1 MHAHIGVHVCY
12 CLPGRPEDSFRSWL
26 SFHQVPPGINSGD
39 PVRWEWGVRWSS
51 SLGVRCQVLWQLLI
65 FEEVSICSSL
75 SVLKSFAVTVSTK
88 EILQRN
94 EKNTSHSLKKKTDNR
109 LVVNFSKKDTMVNSH
124 MKILINSGCQGNLN
138 QKHIHIHTWDHIH
151 TKQNQP
157 HNKCRQRHRE
167 VRILRQCWCETEM
180 V

>member
-1 MHAHIGVHVCY
+1 MFNFIVCIWMHAHIGVHVCY

-94 EKNTSHSLKKKTDNR
+94 EKNTSHSLKKKKQTIDWLWISQR
-109 LVVNFSKKDTMVNSH
+109 KTQWSTATWKYLSTVVVK
-124 MKILINSGCQGNLN
+124 
-138 QKHIHIHTWDHIH
+138 
-151 TKQNQP
+151 
-157 HNKCRQRHRE
+157 
-167 VRILRQCWCETEM
+167 ET
-180 V
+180 